1 MYLNTYDF
9 PETKYNITDFGA
21 RVCDAYQTEAIQ
33 RAIDTCFLNGGGRVI
48 IPEGIFLTGG
58 LRLRSNVMLYLES
71 GAILK
76 GSQDPEDYFAY
87 KEDKIEPIQEY
98 DNGEKRSVYPFSRW
112 NNAVIRVIDAKN
124 VAIIGEKGSYI
135 DGSNCYDEQGEENYR
150 GPHGI
155 NIQRSENIL
164 LEGYAFTDSANWAHA
179 IFNTKNIVARKL
191 KVYGGHDGF
200 DIRTCDNVLVEDCEF
215 YTGDDCVAG
224 FDNCDVVV
232 RNCIFDCAC
241 SAMRFGGN
249 HILVEN
255 CKSFAPPRF
264 GFRGNLSKEKKSQ
277 CAPTDATCRHFMRTG
292 FLYYCDFR
300 AEIRKTPGD
309 ILIRNCEF
317 NNPESLFRLDFDGK
331 HIWCCNRSLASIKF
345 ENCKVNGVATPIY
358 LYGDEKEPINFT
370 LENVEFTA
378 REGAEETDVI
388 QAFNYSKITLNHVT
402 LKGYRENK
410 VLLRSEGELDVTNSS
425 QITVLKEGAM
435 HFEKNEPVAGF
446 AGKAL

>member
-1 MYLNTYDF
+1 MYLHIKDF
-9 PETKYNITDFGA
+9 PETTYNILDFGA
-21 RVCDAYQTEAIQ
+21 RVSDGYQTEAIQ
-33 RAIDTCFLNGGGRVI
+33 KAIDTCFLNGGGRVV

-58 LRLRSNVMLYLES
+58 LRLRSNVVLYLES

-76 GSQDPEDYFAY
+76 GSRDPEDYYAY
-87 KEDKIEPIQEY
+87 KNDEIEPIEEY
-98 DNGEKRSVYPFSRW
+98 ENNENASIYPYSRW
-112 NNAVIRVIDAKN
+112 NNAVIRVLNAKN

-135 DGSNCYDEQGEENYR
+135 DGSNCYDPEGEEKYR

-155 NIQRSENIL
+155 NIHNSENIL
-164 LEGYAFTDSANWAHA
+164 LEGYTITDSSNWAHA
-179 IFNTKNIVARKL
+179 IFKTKNIVARHL

-200 DIRTCDNVLVEDCEF
+200 DVRTCDNVLVEDCQF

-224 FDNCDVVV
+224 FDNCDVVI

-249 HILVEN
+249 NVLVEN

-264 GFRGNLSKEKKSQ
+264 GFRGSLSPEKKQ
-277 CAPTDATCRHFMRTG
+277 LGLLTDITSRRFMRTG

-300 AEIRKTPGD
+300 AQIRKTPGD

-345 ENCKVNGVATPIY
+345 ENCKVQGVATPIY
-358 LYGDEKEPINFT
+358 IHGDQNEPIDFT
-370 LENVEFTA
+370 LENVEISA
-378 REGAEETDVI
+378 RPGAEDTDVI
-388 QAFNYSKITLNHVT
+388 QALNFSKITLNHVAIS
-402 LKGYRENK
+402 GYNRNN
-410 VLLRSEGELDVTNSS
+410 VLLKSEGELEVTNSS
-425 QITVLKEGAM
+425 HVTIVKEGYLHIENSA
-435 HFEKNEPVAGF
+435 PVV
-446 AGKAL
+446 